1 MNSVHYNYCFNY
13 LLDEWEQF
21 KTIGEVLVVGYGL
34 HYIPYFFIDRTL
46 FLHHY
51 LPALVFKILL
61 CAAFMQHLANIVKYE
76 ISTKFLIKYSI
87 IIFCYLFTGQN

>member
-1 MNSVHYNYCFNY
+1 M
-13 LLDEWEQF
+13 
-21 KTIGEVLVVGYGL
+21 VVGYGL

-61 CAAFMQHLANIVKYE
+61 CAAFIQHLASIVRLVNKNK
-76 ISTKFLIKYSI
+76 IFIKCVHIVILLCLQEKTVVKIHVSFKSLHLDFECHVCI
-87 IIFCYLFTGQN
+87 

>member
-1 MNSVHYNYCFNY
+1 MNSVHNNYCFDY

-76 ISTKFLIKYSI
+76 ILNKFLNKYII
-87 IIFCYLFTGQN
+87 IIF